1 MMKDLVVLKR
11 TMFSEKLPKSVRNS
25 GIMAGFEDDDMLEAP
40 EKEDEM
46 PVMARTPQNPE
57 ILMNNLRGDM
67 RSVDARYQE
76 LAQMVGDEAAMETPP
91 EVLAML
97 QMQFGQQQEGIGAL
111 PQGAEMMPPPMG
123 GGAPMGAPGGAP
135 AMPSPQGAMPPQGMP
150 AMPSQGAMPLGMEG
164 AGPFPQGGAEQAPQ
178 QFNKGGLARRRGDD
192 LRPLEGGGGSGGGGY
207 SSPGFSSAAA
217 RPPPLQIT
225 PAGQA
230 FLAKPPSMSVR
241 DYLSDKAGKVSDF
254 MGGFL
259 RPAQFE
265 TRTIADLNK
274 SLGYLNKS
282 LGYRFM
288 APQPT
293 VSRVTGGT
301 PPMNLSVQGR
311 NTLVKDPATG
321 MIVPGKG
328 TQFAPF
334 TAMGPLRSPT
344 FTQGVVQGVNRLV
357 VEYPRV
363 AALLPPALLTAAGIA
378 GINLTEEQRSTP
390 LTPEEQAKYDETMAQ
405 IDAVNRPSPPV
416 LSSNQLTPQEI
427 ERFVT
432 QSAPAVE
439 EEVVAKDDTTGD
451 TTSDFIEKNLVQP
464 KKLSRIERIKAA
476 QSEYDPLFKELL
488 GDTKQD
494 ARTNAFL
501 LLADAGFKLASTY
514 KPTFAMA
521 ASEAAKDIPRG
532 LAAIAA
538 QQKDRDV
545 KVKTAALTQAITDI
559 TTQDAAEAARQ
570 LKVLEGDYKLLA
582 KQVDQ
587 GGIIVEDG
595 GLGGRITKTKSGSF
609 TGFGIDP
616 KDPAVTS
623 AINSRFTL
631 RDTDNPFVQNRGQ
644 APTTIETNKD
654 ERIKLGNTLRSLDNS
669 LSTLDNLKGVYTSA
683 YGPRTWFLDKVNN
696 LLIPVIPTGL
706 IKPDFDTT
714 DAATRISTGMN
725 RLLKDI
731 ASANDSGRVAVQEQE
746 WVRETAKGISNPTA
760 FFSDKELAAKQFGS
774 TEAMLRNARQQV
786 LTQLGYEGN
795 DYVMNTPST
804 GTENDPFR
812 ISTDPAEQQIMYK
825 FLGDTVGKLQ
835 DPEAFVHLRMPNGQ
849 VQQFTPIQLRALN
862 Q

>member
-76 LAQMVGDEAAMETPP
+76 LAQMVGDEAAQETPP

-274 SLGYLNKS
+274 SLGY
-282 LGYRFM
+282 RFM

-293 VSRVTGGT
+293 VSRMTGGS

-311 NTLVKDPATG
+311 DTLVKDPATG
-321 MIVPGKG
+321 VIRPGTG

-334 TAMGPLRSPT
+334 TAMGPLSSPT
-344 FTQGVVQGVNRLV
+344 LTQGFAQGINRLV
-357 VEYPRV
+357 AQYPRV
-363 AALLPPALLTAAGIA
+363 AALLPPSLLIAVGVAGP
-378 GINLTEEQRSTP
+378 NLTEEQRSTP

-405 IDAVNRPSPPV
+405 IDAVNRPTPPV
-416 LSSNQLTPQEI
+416 QPTPQQI
-427 ERFVT
+427 ERLVKQYPDT
-432 QSAPAVE
+432 VSAVE

-451 TTSDFIEKNLVQP
+451 TTDDFIEKNLVQP

-545 KVKTAALTQAITDI
+545 KVKTAALTQAIT
-559 TTQDAAEAARQ
+559 
-570 LKVLEGDYKLLA
+570 
-582 KQVDQ
+582 
-587 GGIIVEDG
+587 
-595 GLGGRITKTKSGSF
+595 
-609 TGFGIDP
+609 
-616 KDPAVTS
+616 
-623 AINSRFTL
+623 
-631 RDTDNPFVQNRGQ
+631 
-644 APTTIETNKD
+644 
-654 ERIKLGNTLRSLDNS
+654 ERL
-669 LSTLDNLKGVYTSA
+669 V
-683 YGPRTWFLDKVNN
+683 
-696 LLIPVIPTGL
+696 
-706 IKPDFDTT
+706 
-714 DAATRISTGMN
+714 
-725 RLLKDI
+725 
-731 ASANDSGRVAVQEQE
+731 
-746 WVRETAKGISNPTA
+746 
-760 FFSDKELAAKQFGS
+760 
-774 TEAMLRNARQQV
+774 
-786 LTQLGYEGN
+786 
-795 DYVMNTPST
+795 
-804 GTENDPFR
+804 
-812 ISTDPAEQQIMYK
+812 
-825 FLGDTVGKLQ
+825 
-835 DPEAFVHLRMPNGQ
+835 
-849 VQQFTPIQLRALN
+849 
-862 Q
+862 

>member
-76 LAQMVGDEAAMETPP
+76 LAQMVGDEAAQETPP

-150 AMPSQGAMPLGMEG
+150 AMPPQGAMPLGMEG

-230 FLAKPPSMSVR
+230 FLAKPPSMFSKENLINKMTGAS
-241 DYLSDKAGKVSDF
+241 DYLKGIGRSSQNLVK
-254 MGGFL
+254 
-259 RPAQFE
+259 
-265 TRTIADLNK
+265 DLDQ
-274 SLGYLNKS
+274 Y

-288 APQPT
+288 APQPA
-293 VSRVTGGT
+293 VSRMTGGT

-321 MIVPGKG
+321 VIVPGKG

-334 TAMGPLRSPT
+334 TAMGPLSSPT
-344 FTQGVVQGVNRLV
+344 LTQGFAQGINRLV
-357 VEYPRV
+357 AQYPRV
-363 AALLPPALLTAAGIA
+363 AALLPPSILIAVGVAGP
-378 GINLTEEQRSTP
+378 NLTEEQRSTP

-405 IDAVNRPSPPV
+405 IDAVNRPTPPV
-416 LSSNQLTPQEI
+416 QPTPQQI
-427 ERFVT
+427 ERFVKQYPET
-432 QSAPAVE
+432 VPAVE

>member
-135 AMPSPQGAMPPQGMP
+135 AMPAPQGAMPPQGMP
-150 AMPSQGAMPLGMEG
+150 AMPPQGAMPLGMEG

-230 FLAKPPSMSVR
+230 FLAKPPSMFSKENLINKMTGAS
-241 DYLSDKAGKVSDF
+241 DYLKGIGRSSQNLVK
-254 MGGFL
+254 
-259 RPAQFE
+259 
-265 TRTIADLNK
+265 DLDQ
-274 SLGYLNKS
+274 Y

-293 VSRVTGGT
+293 VTRMTGGT
-301 PPMNLSVQGR
+301 PRTQGR
-311 NTLVKDPATG
+311 DTLVKDPATG
-321 MIVPGKG
+321 VIVPGKG

-344 FTQGVVQGVNRLV
+344 FTQGFVQGVNRLV

-416 LSSNQLTPQEI
+416 LSSNQLTPQQI

-439 EEVVAKDDTTGD
+439 EEVVAKDDTTD
-451 TTSDFIEKNLVQP
+451 DFIEKNLVQP

-545 KVKTAALTQAITDI
+545 KVKTAALTQAITDV
-559 TTQDAAEAARQ
+559 TAEDAARRAR
-570 LKVLEGDYKLLA
+570 EDKLLDMDTA
-582 KQVDQ
+582 VLVAQAKAYADQNKGKQVLNKRGEAGLIFKETKD
-587 GGIIVEDG
+587 GDFLGVE
-595 GLGGRITKTKSGSF
+595 
-609 TGFGIDP
+609 
-616 KDPAVTS
+616 
-623 AINSRFTL
+623 INPN
-631 RDTDNPFVQNRGQ
+631 DPFVQSVLGSEYRHNENRDPFVKNIGNARTAVVSNDKQ
-644 APTTIETNKD
+644 RLEIVDAMGRQESILSITNELKD
-654 ERIKLGNTLRSLDNS
+654 IIKE
-669 LSTLDNLKGVYTSA
+669 A
-683 YGPRTWFLDKVNN
+683 YSPGTFVIDKVNKVLVPIAPN
-696 LLIPVIPTGL
+696 AVLSPNIEQEAVLTKIKLSMNSL
-706 IKPDFDTT
+706 IKLVATADRGGGRLSNYAEQIERLAT
-714 DAATRISTGMN
+714 DGFNNPAGFLENAEIAATGIKTLETNALNGWN
-725 RLLKDI
+725 QNATRLGIVKFE
-731 ASANDSGRVAVQEQE
+731 RVRSVPNLG
-746 WVRETAKGISNPTA
+746 TA
-760 FFSDKELAAKQFGS
+760 
-774 TEAMLRNARQQV
+774 
-786 LTQLGYEGN
+786 
-795 DYVMNTPST
+795 
-804 GTENDPFR
+804 NDPFVLSGDAKEQAVMFDYLGNSFGQVKDPNAK
-812 ISTDPAEQQIMYK
+812 IYLDMGPLGVKGFTPAEIKQK
-825 FLGDTVGKLQ
+825 AGLK
-835 DPEAFVHLRMPNGQ
+835 
-849 VQQFTPIQLRALN
+849 
-862 Q
+862 

>member
-135 AMPSPQGAMPPQGMP
+135 AMPAPQGAMPPQGMP
-150 AMPSQGAMPLGMEG
+150 AMPPQGAMPLGMEG

-230 FLAKPPSMSVR
+230 FLAKPPSMFSKENLINKMTGAS
-241 DYLSDKAGKVSDF
+241 DYLKGIGRSSQNLVK
-254 MGGFL
+254 
-259 RPAQFE
+259 
-265 TRTIADLNK
+265 DLDQ
-274 SLGYLNKS
+274 Y

-293 VSRVTGGT
+293 VSRMTGGT
-301 PPMNLSVQGR
+301 PMNLSVQGR

-321 MIVPGKG
+321 VIVPGKG

-344 FTQGVVQGVNRLV
+344 FTQGFVQGVNRLV
-357 VEYPRV
+357 AQYPRV
-363 AALLPPALLTAAGIA
+363 AALLPPSILIAVGVA

-416 LSSNQLTPQEI
+416 LSSNQLTPQQI

-439 EEVVAKDDTTGD
+439 EEVVAKDDTTD
-451 TTSDFIEKNLVQP
+451 DFIEKNLVQP

-545 KVKTAALTQAITDI
+545 KVKTAALTQAITDV
-559 TTQDAAEAARQ
+559 TAEDAARRAR
-570 LKVLEGDYKLLA
+570 EDKLLDMDTA
-582 KQVDQ
+582 VLVAQAKAYADQNKGKQVLNKRGEAGLIFKETKD
-587 GGIIVEDG
+587 GDFLGVE
-595 GLGGRITKTKSGSF
+595 
-609 TGFGIDP
+609 
-616 KDPAVTS
+616 
-623 AINSRFTL
+623 INPN
-631 RDTDNPFVQNRGQ
+631 DPFVQSVLGSEYRHNENRDPFVKNIGNARTAVVSNDKQ
-644 APTTIETNKD
+644 RLEIVEAMGRQESILAITNELKD
-654 ERIKLGNTLRSLDNS
+654 IIKE
-669 LSTLDNLKGVYTSA
+669 A
-683 YGPRTWFLDKVNN
+683 YSPGTFVIDKVNKVLVPIVPDAVLSPN
-696 LLIPVIPTGL
+696 IEQEAVLTKIKLSMNSL
-706 IKPDFDTT
+706 IKLVATADRGGGRLSNYAEQIERLAT
-714 DAATRISTGMN
+714 DGFNNPAGFLEDAEIAATGIKTLETNALNGWN
-725 RLLKDI
+725 QNATRLGIVKFE
-731 ASANDSGRVAVQEQE
+731 RVRSVPNLG
-746 WVRETAKGISNPTA
+746 TA
-760 FFSDKELAAKQFGS
+760 
-774 TEAMLRNARQQV
+774 
-786 LTQLGYEGN
+786 
-795 DYVMNTPST
+795 
-804 GTENDPFR
+804 NDPFVL
-812 ISTDPAEQQIMYK
+812 SGDAKEQAVMFDY
-825 FLGDTVGKLQ
+825 LGNSFGKSRTLTQ
-835 DPEAFVHLRMPNGQ
+835 RY
-849 VQQFTPIQLRALN
+849 T
-862 Q
+862 

>member
-135 AMPSPQGAMPPQGMP
+135 AMPAPQGAMPPQGMP

-274 SLGYLNKS
+274 SLGY
-282 LGYRFM
+282 RFM

-293 VSRVTGGT
+293 VSRMTGGS

-311 NTLVKDPATG
+311 DTLVKDPATG
-321 MIVPGKG
+321 VIRPGTG

-334 TAMGPLRSPT
+334 TAMGPLSSPT
-344 FTQGVVQGVNRLV
+344 LTQGFAQGINRLV
-357 VEYPRV
+357 AQYPRV
-363 AALLPPALLTAAGIA
+363 AALLPPSLLIAVGVAGP
-378 GINLTEEQRSTP
+378 NLTEEQRSTP

-405 IDAVNRPSPPV
+405 IDAVNRPTPPV
-416 LSSNQLTPQEI
+416 QPTPQQI
-427 ERFVT
+427 ERLVKQYPDT
-432 QSAPAVE
+432 VSAVE

-451 TTSDFIEKNLVQP
+451 TTDDFIEKNLVQP

-559 TTQDAAEAARQ
+559 TAQDAAAAAEKKLFLEYTMKEQ
-570 LKVLEGDYKLLA
+570 LEKA
-582 KQVDQ
+582 KGQ
-587 GGIIVEDG
+587 GVVYENAGA
-595 GLGGRITKTKSGSF
+595 GGRIG
-609 TGFGIDP
+609 
-616 KDPAVTS
+616 KD
-623 AINSRFTL
+623 
-631 RDTDNPFVQNRGQ
+631 
-644 APTTIETNKD
+644 
-654 ERIKLGNTLRSLDNS
+654 KLGNYKGFFIDPNSDDYKEIAENPMLVNNFTPVNPFAKDMGKATTVTAKSLKKREEIEEKMNLLSGLIAKTDLGLSQVTNAFSPGTFVTNLANNVVVPVVPNFVLRPDVDQAGTIAA
-669 LSTLDNLKGVYTSA
+669 LSTVFSDITRGNADVGGKLSVQGEKWAREN
-683 YGPRTWFLDKVNN
+683 
-696 LLIPVIPTGL
+696 
-706 IKPDFDTT
+706 IKAIQDP
-714 DAATRISTGMN
+714 AA
-725 RLLKDI
+725 LLK
-731 ASANDSGRVAVQEQE
+731 
-746 WVRETAKGISNPTA
+746 NP
-760 FFSDKELAAKQFGS
+760 ELAAKVFGTIKTAYLNEYYAYATQLGIGDRNIVVSTPPTGTKNDPFVIPSDPQKQQQMLNYLKVQFGS
-774 TEAMLRNARQQV
+774 V
-786 LTQLGYEGN
+786 
-795 DYVMNTPST
+795 D
-804 GTENDPFR
+804 
-812 ISTDPAEQQIMYK
+812 
-825 FLGDTVGKLQ
+825 
-835 DPEAFVHLRMPNGQ
+835 DPEAKIYIRKPNGE
-849 VQQFTPIQLRALN
+849 VVDTPVINLFTPRGQ
-862 Q
+862 

>member
-1 MMKDLVVLKR
+1 MKDLVVLKR

-111 PQGAEMMPPPMG
+111 PQGAEMMPPPMS

-135 AMPSPQGAMPPQGMP
+135 AMPAPQGAMPPQGMP

-192 LRPLEGGGGSGGGGY
+192 LRLLEGGGGSGGGGY

-230 FLAKPPSMSVR
+230 FLAKPPSMFSKENLINKMTGAS
-241 DYLSDKAGKVSDF
+241 DYLKGIGRSSQNLVK
-254 MGGFL
+254 
-259 RPAQFE
+259 
-265 TRTIADLNK
+265 DLDQY
-274 SLGYLNKS
+274 LGS
-282 LGYRFM
+282 RFM
-288 APQPT
+288 APQPA

-321 MIVPGKG
+321 IIVPGTG

-344 FTQGVVQGVNRLV
+344 FTQGFVQGVNRLV

-451 TTSDFIEKNLVQP
+451 TTDDFIEKNLVQP

-521 ASEAAKDIPRG
+521 ASEAAKDLPRG

-545 KVKTAALTQAITDI
+545 KVKTAALTQAITDV
-559 TTQDAAEAARQ
+559 TAEDAARRAR
-570 LKVLEGDYKLLA
+570 EDKLLDIDKAVLVAQA
-582 KQVDQ
+582 KAYADQ
-587 GGIIVEDG
+587 NKDKRILSKRGEAGLIFKETKDGDFLGVE
-595 GLGGRITKTKSGSF
+595 
-609 TGFGIDP
+609 
-616 KDPAVTS
+616 
-623 AINSRFTL
+623 INPN
-631 RDTDNPFVQNRGQ
+631 DPFVQSVLGSEYRHNENRDPFVKNIGNARTAVVSNDKQ
-644 APTTIETNKD
+644 RLEIVDAMGRQESILSITNELKD
-654 ERIKLGNTLRSLDNS
+654 IIKE
-669 LSTLDNLKGVYTSA
+669 A
-683 YGPRTWFLDKVNN
+683 YSPGTFVIDKVNKVLVPIAPN
-696 LLIPVIPTGL
+696 AVLSPNIEQEAVLAKIKLRMNSL
-706 IKPDFDTT
+706 IKLVATADRGGGRLSNYAEQIERLAT
-714 DAATRISTGMN
+714 DGFNSPAGFLENAEIAATGIRTLETN
-725 RLLKDI
+725 ALNDWNQNATRLGIVKFE
-731 ASANDSGRVAVQEQE
+731 RVRSVPNLG
-746 WVRETAKGISNPTA
+746 TA
-760 FFSDKELAAKQFGS
+760 
-774 TEAMLRNARQQV
+774 
-786 LTQLGYEGN
+786 
-795 DYVMNTPST
+795 
-804 GTENDPFR
+804 NDPFVLSGDAKEQAVMFDYLGNSFGNVKDPNAK
-812 ISTDPAEQQIMYK
+812 IYLDMGPLGVKGFTPAEIKQK
-825 FLGDTVGKLQ
+825 AGLK
-835 DPEAFVHLRMPNGQ
+835 
-849 VQQFTPIQLRALN
+849 
-862 Q
+862 

>member
-1 MMKDLVVLKR
+1 MKDLVVLKR

-111 PQGAEMMPPPMG
+111 PQGAEMMPPPMS

-135 AMPSPQGAMPPQGMP
+135 AMPAPQGAMPPQGMP

-192 LRPLEGGGGSGGGGY
+192 LRLLEGGGGSGGGGY

-230 FLAKPPSMSVR
+230 FLAKPPSMFSKENLINKMTGAS
-241 DYLSDKAGKVSDF
+241 DYLKGIGRSSQNLVK
-254 MGGFL
+254 
-259 RPAQFE
+259 
-265 TRTIADLNK
+265 DLDQY
-274 SLGYLNKS
+274 LGS
-282 LGYRFM
+282 RFM
-288 APQPT
+288 APQPA

-321 MIVPGKG
+321 VIVPGTG

-344 FTQGVVQGVNRLV
+344 FTQGFVQGVNRLV

-451 TTSDFIEKNLVQP
+451 TTDDFIEKNLVQP

-545 KVKTAALTQAITDI
+545 KVKTAALTQAITDV
-559 TTQDAAEAARQ
+559 TAEDAARRAREDKLLDIDKAVLVAKAKAFADQ
-570 LKVLEGDYKLLA
+570 RKNDKVLSKRGEAGLIFKETKDGDFL
-582 KQVDQ
+582 
-587 GGIIVEDG
+587 GVE
-595 GLGGRITKTKSGSF
+595 
-609 TGFGIDP
+609 
-616 KDPAVTS
+616 
-623 AINSRFTL
+623 INPN
-631 RDTDNPFVQNRGQ
+631 DPFVQSVLGSEYRHNENRDPFVKNIGNARTAVVSNDKQ
-644 APTTIETNKD
+644 RLEIVDAMGRQESILSITNELKD
-654 ERIKLGNTLRSLDNS
+654 IIKE
-669 LSTLDNLKGVYTSA
+669 A
-683 YGPRTWFLDKVNN
+683 YSPGTFVIDKVNKVLVPIAPN
-696 LLIPVIPTGL
+696 AVLSPNIEQEAVLAKIKLRMNSL
-706 IKPDFDTT
+706 IKLVATADRGGGRLSNYAEQIERLAT
-714 DAATRISTGMN
+714 DGFNSPAGFLENAEIAATGIRTLETN
-725 RLLKDI
+725 ALNDWNQNATRLGIVKFE
-731 ASANDSGRVAVQEQE
+731 RVRSVPNLG
-746 WVRETAKGISNPTA
+746 TA
-760 FFSDKELAAKQFGS
+760 
-774 TEAMLRNARQQV
+774 
-786 LTQLGYEGN
+786 
-795 DYVMNTPST
+795 
-804 GTENDPFR
+804 NDPFVLSGDAKEQAVMFDYLGNSFGNVKDPNAK
-812 ISTDPAEQQIMYK
+812 IYLDMGPLGVKGFTPAEIKQK
-825 FLGDTVGKLQ
+825 AGLK
-835 DPEAFVHLRMPNGQ
+835 
-849 VQQFTPIQLRALN
+849 
-862 Q
+862 

>member
-150 AMPSQGAMPLGMEG
+150 AMPPQGAMPLGMEG

-230 FLAKPPSMSVR
+230 FLAKPPSMFSKENLINKMTGAS
-241 DYLSDKAGKVSDF
+241 DYLKGIGRSSQNLVK
-254 MGGFL
+254 
-259 RPAQFE
+259 
-265 TRTIADLNK
+265 DLDQ
-274 SLGYLNKS
+274 Y

-293 VSRVTGGT
+293 VTRMTGGT
-301 PPMNLSVQGR
+301 PINLTQGR

-321 MIVPGKG
+321 VIVPGKG

-344 FTQGVVQGVNRLV
+344 FTQGFVQGVNRLV

-416 LSSNQLTPQEI
+416 LSSNQLTPQQI

-439 EEVVAKDDTTGD
+439 EEVVAKDDTTDD
-451 TTSDFIEKNLVQP
+451 TTDDFIEKNLVQP

-545 KVKTAALTQAITDI
+545 KVKTAALTQAITDV
-559 TTQDAAEAARQ
+559 TAEDAARRAR
-570 LKVLEGDYKLLA
+570 EDKLLDMDTA
-582 KQVDQ
+582 VLVAQAKAYADQYKGKQVLNKRGEAGLIFKETKD
-587 GGIIVEDG
+587 GDFLGVE
-595 GLGGRITKTKSGSF
+595 
-609 TGFGIDP
+609 
-616 KDPAVTS
+616 
-623 AINSRFTL
+623 INPN
-631 RDTDNPFVQNRGQ
+631 DPFVQSVLGSEYRHNENRDPFVKNIGNARTAVVSNDKQ
-644 APTTIETNKD
+644 RLEIVDAMGRQESILAITNELKD
-654 ERIKLGNTLRSLDNS
+654 IIKE
-669 LSTLDNLKGVYTSA
+669 A
-683 YGPRTWFLDKVNN
+683 YSPGTFVIDKVNKVLVPIAPN
-696 LLIPVIPTGL
+696 AVLSPNIEQEAVLTKIKLSMNSL
-706 IKPDFDTT
+706 IKLVATADRGGGRLSNYAEQIERLAT
-714 DAATRISTGMN
+714 DGFNNPAGFLENAEIAATGIKTLETNALNGWN
-725 RLLKDI
+725 QNATRLGIVKFE
-731 ASANDSGRVAVQEQE
+731 RVRSVPNLG
-746 WVRETAKGISNPTA
+746 TA
-760 FFSDKELAAKQFGS
+760 
-774 TEAMLRNARQQV
+774 
-786 LTQLGYEGN
+786 
-795 DYVMNTPST
+795 
-804 GTENDPFR
+804 NDPFVLSGDAKEQAVMFDYLGNSFGQVKDPNAK
-812 ISTDPAEQQIMYK
+812 IYLDMGPLGVKGFTPAEIKQK
-825 FLGDTVGKLQ
+825 AGLK
-835 DPEAFVHLRMPNGQ
+835 
-849 VQQFTPIQLRALN
+849 
-862 Q
+862 

>member
-1 MMKDLVVLKR
+1 MKDLVVLKR

-111 PQGAEMMPPPMG
+111 PQGAEMMPPPMS

-135 AMPSPQGAMPPQGMP
+135 AMPAPQGAMPPQGMP

-230 FLAKPPSMSVR
+230 FLAKPPSMFSKENLINKMTGAS
-241 DYLSDKAGKVSDF
+241 DYLKGIGRSSQNLVK
-254 MGGFL
+254 
-259 RPAQFE
+259 
-265 TRTIADLNK
+265 DLDQY
-274 SLGYLNKS
+274 LGS
-282 LGYRFM
+282 RFM
-288 APQPT
+288 APQLA
-293 VSRVTGGT
+293 VSRVRGGT

-321 MIVPGKG
+321 VIVPGTG

-334 TAMGPLRSPT
+334 TAMGTLRSPT
-344 FTQGVVQGVNRLV
+344 FTQGFVQGVNRLV

-451 TTSDFIEKNLVQP
+451 TTDDFIEKNLVQP

-521 ASEAAKDIPRG
+521 ASEAAKDLPRG

-545 KVKTAALTQAITDI
+545 KVKTAALTQAITDV
-559 TTQDAAEAARQ
+559 TAEDAARRAREDKLLDIDKAVLVAKAKAFADQ
-570 LKVLEGDYKLLA
+570 RKNDKVLSKRGEAGLIFKETKDGDFL
-582 KQVDQ
+582 
-587 GGIIVEDG
+587 GVE
-595 GLGGRITKTKSGSF
+595 
-609 TGFGIDP
+609 
-616 KDPAVTS
+616 
-623 AINSRFTL
+623 INPN
-631 RDTDNPFVQNRGQ
+631 DPFVQSVLGSEYRHNENRDPFVKNIGNARTAVVSNDKQ
-644 APTTIETNKD
+644 RLEIVDAMGRQESILSITNELKD
-654 ERIKLGNTLRSLDNS
+654 IIKE
-669 LSTLDNLKGVYTSA
+669 A
-683 YGPRTWFLDKVNN
+683 YSPGTFVIDKVNKVLVPIAPN
-696 LLIPVIPTGL
+696 AVLSPNIEQEAVLAKIKLRMNSL
-706 IKPDFDTT
+706 IKLVATADRGGGRLSNYAEQIERLAT
-714 DAATRISTGMN
+714 DGFNSPAGFLENAEIAATGIRTLETN
-725 RLLKDI
+725 ALNDWNQNATRLGIVKFE
-731 ASANDSGRVAVQEQE
+731 RVRSVPNLG
-746 WVRETAKGISNPTA
+746 TA
-760 FFSDKELAAKQFGS
+760 
-774 TEAMLRNARQQV
+774 
-786 LTQLGYEGN
+786 
-795 DYVMNTPST
+795 
-804 GTENDPFR
+804 NDPFVLSGDAKEQAVMFDYLGNSFGNVKDPNAK
-812 ISTDPAEQQIMYK
+812 IYLDMGPLGVKGFTPAEIKQK
-825 FLGDTVGKLQ
+825 AGLK
-835 DPEAFVHLRMPNGQ
+835 
-849 VQQFTPIQLRALN
+849 
-862 Q
+862 